1 MVGALVG
8 VVALVALTAC
18 GSDGATTSAT
28 TGADDRQAASTSTS
42 STPDETGTP
51 GLPADFV
58 SAALFSA
65 GDEVVALAPRGAGD
79 PDADQGSEDD
89 GGAAADLEIVAYRSS
104 DGETWSEEG
113 VVSGL
118 DLTGDEFVSGGA
130 GDADTLVLVGADF
143 VEASSSGPGGRAP
156 LALTSPD
163 GLEWER
169 VADDQLTAVRELSAI
184 TVDVDSSG
192 FLAVGENPEAIPQLV
207 ATDDGDSWGAV
218 DATGLEV
225 ADGSETVMALG
236 ASDDA
241 YVAFG
246 LSECDGCSDDEVAVA
261 WRSDD
266 GTDWAEVELGAMADA
281 LDEPNTD
288 LFPALVGTSS
298 GFVALVEASGSG
310 VTTAWVSTD
319 GSDWSEVALDLPDG
333 AELRG
338 AAALGD
344 EALVLFAA
352 DGEPVLVSVDPT
364 S

>member
-1 MVGALVG
+1 MVGALAGAVTL
-8 VVALVALTAC
+8 VVLAAC

-28 TGADDRQAASTSTS
+28 TGAGDEQATSTS
-42 STPDETGTP
+42 PSSRPDDPGTT

-79 PDADQGSEDD
+79 PDAGQGSED
-89 GGAAADLEIVAYRSS
+89 AVADLEIVAYRSR

-163 GLEWER
+163 GVVWGR
-169 VADDQLTAVRELSAI
+169 VADDELAALREVSAV
-184 TVDVDSSG
+184 TVDVDRSG
-192 FLAVGENPEAIPQLV
+192 FLAVGEGTEATPQLV
-207 ATDDGDSWGAV
+207 ATDDGASWDAV

-225 ADGSETVMALG
+225 ADGSETVLALG
-236 ASDDA
+236 ASADA
-241 YVAFG
+241 YLAFG
-246 LSECDGCSDDEVAVA
+246 LSECDGCSDDAVAVA

-266 GTDWAEVELGAMADA
+266 GTEWAEVGLGALAEA

-288 LFPALVGTSS
+288 LVPVLTGTSS
-298 GFVALVEASGSG
+298 GFVALVDGGPSGDTS
-310 VTTAWVSTD
+310 AWVSAE
-319 GSDWSEVALDLPDG
+319 GSEWSEVALDLPDG
-333 AELRG
+333 ATLRSV
-338 AAALGD
+338 AALGD
-344 EALVLFAA
+344 EVLVLFAV
-352 DGEPVLVSVDPT
+352 DDEPLLVRIDPT
-364 S
+364 A

>member
-1 MVGALVG
+1 MVLAG
-8 VVALVALTAC
+8 VVATAGLTAC
-18 GSDGATTSAT
+18 GSDAVTTSAT
-28 TGADDRQAASTSTS
+28 TGGDDGQATSTS
-42 STPDETGTP
+42 VSSAPDGPGTS

-79 PDADQGSEDD
+79 PGSQDE
-89 GGAAADLEIVAYRSS
+89 GAAASDLEIVAYRSR
-104 DGETWSEEG
+104 DGQTWSEEG
-113 VVSGL
+113 VASGL

-156 LALTSPD
+156 LALRSHD

-169 VADDQLTAVRELSAI
+169 VADAELAAVRELSAV
-184 TVDVDSSG
+184 TVDADRSG
-192 FLAVGENPEAIPQLV
+192 LLAVGEGAAATPQLI
-207 ATDDGDSWGAV
+207 ATDDGASWEVV

-241 YVAFG
+241 YLAFG
-246 LSECDGCSDDEVAVA
+246 LSECDTCSDDAVAVA

-266 GTDWAEVELGAMADA
+266 GTAWAEVELGALADA

-298 GFVALVEASGSG
+298 GFVAVVEASSSG
-310 VTTAWVSTD
+310 ATTAWASTD

-333 AELRG
+333 AELRSV
-338 AAALGD
+338 AALGD
-344 EALVLFAA
+344 EALVLFA
-352 DGEPVLVSVDPT
+352 DDDEPLLVRVDPT